1 MDKSRLKQ
9 LLHPN
14 WVSNVENFSIHCTTT
29 NGFSSPTIFNFV
41 TILFVRL
48 LSMHM
53 DFALF
58 SAADTSIDGWHNG
71 IKKNIFRILI
81 QFVDV
86 KERDQEKI
94 IRKNRKRN
102 TQINAFNEPFL
113 CAHRSHWF
121 SSIKSICVENGHS
134 EQIALSSCLY
144 WHWRK
149 CEESKNDDRKKLCDE
164 KSTHKKH
171 RIIISHLSE
180 FNKHATEWFRISESE
195 RLLVE
200 LGILNCNARART
212 HTHTFNCRICLE
224 DFVPQMN
231 ANAIHSVLFSL
242 AMIEKD

>member
-113 CAHRSHWF
+113 CVHIEVIDCRPLNQFVSKMVIRNRLRSARVC
-121 SSIKSICVENGHS
+121 IDTEEN
-134 EQIALSSCLY
+134 AKRAKTMTVRNY
-144 WHWRK
+144 VM
-149 CEESKNDDRKKLCDE
+149 KK
-164 KSTHKKH
+164 
-171 RIIISHLSE
+171 
-180 FNKHATEWFRISESE
+180 
-195 RLLVE
+195 
-200 LGILNCNARART
+200 ART
-212 HTHTFNCRICLE
+212 KNTE
-224 DFVPQMN
+224 
-231 ANAIHSVLFSL
+231 
-242 AMIEKD
+242 